1 MQLCL
6 AAIRNQYEML
16 TRIERQI
23 ADYILNNSGQV
34 LEMNVAE
41 VAAAAGTAGSAVI
54 RFCKKLGYTGFSQFR
69 MALARELAVYPSVPS
84 APPRTGES
92 LSEVAQKVFMSGI
105 RTMQNTA
112 AMMEQSQL
120 EQLVSMLAQAERICV
135 FGVGTSASIAE
146 DSQYRF
152 LQLGYPSS
160 CYTDIL
166 FMSVAAMN
174 MKKGDLPDSW

>member
-84 APPRTGES
+84 APQEQGNPSPRWP
-92 LSEVAQKVFMSGI
+92 
-105 RTMQNTA
+105 R
-112 AMMEQSQL
+112 
-120 EQLVSMLAQAERICV
+120 
-135 FGVGTSASIAE
+135 
-146 DSQYRF
+146 RF
-152 LQLGYPSS
+152 LCLVYAP
-160 CYTDIL
+160 CRIR
-166 FMSVAAMN
+166 
-174 MKKGDLPDSW
+174 LP